1 MEMEID
7 LENIL
12 SSNSSLQNGSNQRS
26 NALIDI
32 NMNHDSYRKQES
44 FSFSDEK
51 NTIENTSSI
60 IEDITIFSKF
70 NYRRTQNT
78 SRHNISTC
86 EGRLIKDLEELKKN
100 EKIGKFC
107 KIIVHDYTQIQDSYN
122 FEMIIEFVNYCSIK
136 FVFPQIIHSYPR
148 LFRIIRGTDCHICS
162 IQMEMSF

>member
-7 LENIL
+7 LENL
-12 SSNSSLQNGSNQRS
+12 SSNSSLPNDSNQRS

-32 NMNHDSYRKQES
+32 NMNQDSYRKQES

-60 IEDITIFSKF
+60 IEDITIFGKF
-70 NYRRTQNT
+70 NYRRTKNT

-100 EKIGKFC
+100 E
-107 KIIVHDYTQIQDSYN
+107 
-122 FEMIIEFVNYCSIK
+122 
-136 FVFPQIIHSYPR
+136 
-148 LFRIIRGTDCHICS
+148 
-162 IQMEMSF
+162 